1 MNIVKILWDKVKK
14 RLPILSAGI
23 LMMLVLAGCSAG
35 ATIDAALM
43 LNKDLSG
50 TRQINITISNN
61 VFDQYFQRSIEE
73 LNVLIEE
80 NCPQGMTWNY
90 SEDGEVKQYNMEIA
104 FASPEEYRG
113 KISSILGEEPEQLE
127 IIVPDS
133 VWANGIRV
141 EESFSNR
148 DLLEWLKNLLVDN
161 GFVDA
166 SNADMIFADGTVTMV
181 YNDQTYNTNNKIN
194 VNQVEYVTIDAIRIA
209 TSVND
214 LNHYDR
220 KVMIQ
225 IPQASM
231 DKKGEEIKAYLEGM
245 VPAGASG
252 EWSGSET
259 MLFTVTENNLDAS
272 RLAYFNKAL
281 FGSQACTVTELDV
294 SEYYSPFTFA
304 SSLSEHIDLSGFLA
318 DGSDGFMVT
327 YEFLPGDFSVY
338 STADGT
344 TPGSAGRKS
353 EDGYMVLAENWCGG
367 EPIDFSAL
375 IQKKYFVQKLTV
387 KTDKRNN
394 GDWERISSFTLES
407 IPNTEEQ
414 NAIIEALK
422 IRGETEIT
430 EDENFSQGA
439 YTIVITQIG
448 KPEDICENS
457 KLLFDSA
464 GTMLYARDREFWKI
478 NKQEAFTEEIF
489 FGDLLDNVTKNF
501 EIDYTAKIG
510 RFANMQYCSADSAE
524 MERGMLHM
532 VCNDSLVDV
541 VYVGNKVDVIAVLFW
556 ILIALGVLNLFF
568 LLVKAGI
575 LKKKPKK
582 APVSE
587 TVQEQVS
594 CFCEKCG
601 TRREAGTK
609 FCEKCGYK
617 FEE

>member
-1 MNIVKILWDKVKK
+1 MNIGRILWDKVKK
-14 RLPILSAGI
+14 RLPILSVGI
-23 LMMLVLAGCSAG
+23 LMMLVMAGCSAG
-35 ATIDAALM
+35 ATIDATLM

-61 VFDQYFQRSIEE
+61 VFEQYFQRSIEE

-80 NCPQGMTWNY
+80 SCPQGMTWNY

-104 FASPEEYRG
+104 FASPEEYRE
-113 KISSILGEEPEQLE
+113 KISSVLGEEPEQLE
-127 IIVPDS
+127 IIAPDS

-166 SNADMIFADGTVTMV
+166 SNANMIFADGTVMV
-181 YNDQTYNTNNKIN
+181 IYNDQTYNTNNKIN
-194 VNQVEYVTIDAIRIA
+194 VNQVEYVTIDAIRI
-209 TSVND
+209 TTRVND

-220 KVMIQ
+220 KVVIQ

-259 MLFTVTENNLDAS
+259 MLFTVTENNMDVS
-272 RLAYFNKAL
+272 RLEYFNKAL
-281 FGSQACTVTELDV
+281 FGSQDCTVTELDV
-294 SEYYSPFTFA
+294 SEYYSPFTFV
-304 SSLSEHIDLSGFLA
+304 SSLSEHIDLSDFLA
-318 DGSDGFMVT
+318 DGSHSFMVT
-327 YEFLPGDFSVY
+327 YEFQPGEFSVY

-344 TPGSAGRKS
+344 TPASAGRKS
-353 EDGYMVLAENWCGG
+353 EDGYMVLAENWCRG

-387 KTDKRNN
+387 KTDKKHN

-407 IPNTEEQ
+407 IPDAEEQ

-430 EDENFSQGA
+430 VDEDFSQNA
-439 YTIVITQIG
+439 YTIVFTQTG

-457 KLLFDSA
+457 KLLFGRA
-464 GTMLYARDREFWKI
+464 GTIFYARDREFWKI
-478 NKQEAFTEEIF
+478 NKQEAFTENIF

-510 RFANMQYCSADSAE
+510 MFANMQYCSADSAE
-524 MERGMLHM
+524 MESGMLHM
-532 VCNDSLVDV
+532 ACNDSCVDV

-556 ILIALGVLNLFF
+556 ILIVLGVLNLTI

-575 LKKKPKK
+575 FKKKPKMV
-582 APVSE
+582 PVSE

-594 CFCEKCG
+594 SFCEKCG
-601 TRREAGTK
+601 TRRDAGTR